1 MVIAVDFDG
10 TLCKNEYPLIGRA
23 NIRLIASLKKNKAKG
38 DTLILWT
45 CREGEILEQAIS
57 WCASFGLEFDYVNEN
72 TPELIKRYG
81 NDTRKIGADLY
92 IDDKGVKPYW

>member
-1 MVIAVDFDG
+1 MVIAIDFDG
-10 TLCKNEYPLIGRA
+10 TLCKNKYPLIGRA
-23 NIRLIASLKKNKAKG
+23 NTRLIGLLKKNKAKG

-45 CREGEILEQAIS
+45 CRVGKELEQAIE
-57 WCASFGLEFDYVNEN
+57 WCKGYGLEFDYVNEN
-72 TPELIKRYG
+72 CKSFVDKYG